1 MTFIEILLLAI
12 GLSFDTLA
20 FSIVGGMCIKKM
32 TLKQNLK
39 IIAAFGLVQAAFLMA
54 GWLLGSSFVR
64 YIEAYDHWVAF
75 VLLFII
81 GFNMVVESFKP
92 SEEKN
97 VDLMDTTKLMLAAVA
112 TSIDALAVGIS
123 MAALQFDVRR
133 ILLALCTV
141 FIVTAAA
148 SELGLKGGEWA
159 SRLFGKKSYLVGG
172 LVLIAIGV
180 KILIEHLT
188 A

>member
-20 FSIVGGMCIKKM
+20 FSIVGGMCIKK
-32 TLKQNLK
+32 LSLWQNLH
-39 IIAAFGLVQAAFLMA
+39 IVATFGLIQALFMMA
-54 GWLLGSSFVR
+54 GWLLGGSFVH
-64 YIEAYDHWVAF
+64 YIEAYDHWLAF
-75 VLLFII
+75 GLLAFIGGKMVLDS
-81 GFNMVVESFKP
+81 MKP
-92 SEEKN
+92 SEDKS
-97 VDLMDTTKLMLAAVA
+97 VDLMNTTKLLLAGVA

-133 ILLALCTV
+133 IILALVTV
-141 FIVTAAA
+141 FIVTAGA

-159 SRLFGKKSYLVGG
+159 SRLIGKKSYLIGG

-188 A
+188 V

>member
-1 MTFIEILLLAI
+1 MSLFEIFLLAV

-20 FSIVGGMCIKKM
+20 LSIVGGMCTTKISAG
-32 TLKQNLK
+32 QNIR
-39 IIAAFGLVQAAFLMA
+39 IISTFGLVQAAFLLA
-54 GWLLGSSFVR
+54 GWLLGGSFVR

-97 VDLMDTTKLMLAAVA
+97 VDLMDTTKLLLASVA
-112 TSIDALAVGIS
+112 TSIDAMAVGIS
-123 MAALQFDVRR
+123 MAALQFSTHR
-133 ILLALCTV
+133 IILALCTV

-148 SELGLKGGEWA
+148 SELGLKGGSWA
-159 SRLFGKKSYLVGG
+159 SRIFGKKSYLVGG
-172 LVLIAIGV
+172 LVLIAIGI
-180 KILIEHLT
+180 KILIEHL
-188 A
+188 AA

>member
-20 FSIVGGMCIKKM
+20 FSIVGGLCIK
-32 TLKQNLK
+32 NLK
-39 IIAAFGLVQAAFLMA
+39 PAQNIRIISTFGLIQAVFMLA
-54 GWLLGSSFVR
+54 GWLLGGSFVH
-64 YIEAYDHWVAF
+64 YIEAYDHWLAF
-75 VLLFII
+75 ALLLFI
-81 GFNMVVESFKP
+81 GGKMVLDSLKP

-97 VDLMDTTKLMLAAVA
+97 VDLMNTSQLMLAAVA

-133 ILLALCTV
+133 IILALVTV
-141 FIVTAAA
+141 FIVTAGA

-159 SRLFGKKSYLVGG
+159 ARLIGKKSYLIGG

-188 A
+188 V

>member
-20 FSIVGGMCIKKM
+20 FSIVGGMCIKK
-32 TLKQNLK
+32 LSLWQNLR
-39 IIAAFGLVQAAFLMA
+39 IVATFGLIQALFMMA
-54 GWLLGSSFVR
+54 GWLLGGSFVH
-64 YIEAYDHWVAF
+64 YIEAYDHWLAF
-75 VLLFII
+75 GLLAFIGGKMVLDS
-81 GFNMVVESFKP
+81 MKP
-92 SEEKN
+92 SEDKS
-97 VDLMDTTKLMLAAVA
+97 VDLMNTTKLILAGVA

-133 ILLALCTV
+133 IILALVTV
-141 FIVTAAA
+141 FIVTAGA

-159 SRLFGKKSYLVGG
+159 SRLIGKKSYLIGG

-180 KILIEHLT
+180 KILIEHL
-188 A
+188 AV

>member
-20 FSIVGGMCIKKM
+20 FSIVGGMCIKK
-32 TLKQNLK
+32 LSLWQNLH
-39 IIAAFGLVQAAFLMA
+39 IVATFGLIQALFMMA
-54 GWLLGSSFVR
+54 GWLLGGSFVH
-64 YIEAYDHWVAF
+64 YIEAYDHWLAF
-75 VLLFII
+75 GLLAFIGGKMVLDS
-81 GFNMVVESFKP
+81 MKP
-92 SEEKN
+92 SEDKS
-97 VDLMDTTKLMLAAVA
+97 VDLMNTTKLLLAGVA

-133 ILLALCTV
+133 IILALVTV
-141 FIVTAAA
+141 FIVTAGA

-159 SRLFGKKSYLVGG
+159 SRLIGKKSYLIGG

-180 KILIEHLT
+180 KILIEHL
-188 A
+188 AV

>member
-20 FSIVGGMCIKKM
+20 FSIVGGLCIK
-32 TLKQNLK
+32 NLK
-39 IIAAFGLVQAAFLMA
+39 LAQNIRIISTFGLIQAVFMLA
-54 GWLLGSSFVR
+54 GWLLGGSFVH
-64 YIEAYDHWVAF
+64 YIEAYDHWLAF
-75 VLLFII
+75 ALLLFI
-81 GFNMVVESFKP
+81 GGKMVLDSLKP

-97 VDLMDTTKLMLAAVA
+97 VDLMNTSQLMLAAVA

-133 ILLALCTV
+133 IILALVTV
-141 FIVTAAA
+141 FIVTAGA

-159 SRLFGKKSYLVGG
+159 ARLIGKKSYLIGG

-188 A
+188 V

>member
-20 FSIVGGMCIKKM
+20 FSIVGGLCIK
-32 TLKQNLK
+32 NLK
-39 IIAAFGLVQAAFLMA
+39 PGQNIRIISTFGLIQAAFLLA
-54 GWLLGSSFVR
+54 GWLLGGSFVR

-75 VLLFII
+75 ILLAFIGGKMI
-81 GFNMVVESFKP
+81 IDSRAP
-92 SEEKN
+92 SDDKQ
-97 VDLMDTTKLMLAAVA
+97 VDLLDTPKLLLACVA

-123 MAALQFDVRR
+123 MAALQVDIRR
-133 ILLALCTV
+133 MVLALITV
-141 FIVTAAA
+141 FAVTAGA

-159 SRLFGKKSYLVGG
+159 ARIFGKKSYLIGG